1 MKKTAGIVLL
11 SIGLIIALAGTVTL
25 LSANAT
31 SGSGISIIGGADGPT
46 AIFLAGK
53 IGVPLLCAII
63 AGIVLTVIGVFVLL
77 KKKKSK

>member
-1 MKKTAGIVLL
+1 MEKITGIVLL
-11 SIGLIIALAGTVTL
+11 VIGLIIALAGTVTL

-53 IGVPLLCAII
+53 IGVPLLCSII
-63 AGIVLTVIGVFVLL
+63 AGIVLTVIGGYLYY
-77 KKKKSK
+77 